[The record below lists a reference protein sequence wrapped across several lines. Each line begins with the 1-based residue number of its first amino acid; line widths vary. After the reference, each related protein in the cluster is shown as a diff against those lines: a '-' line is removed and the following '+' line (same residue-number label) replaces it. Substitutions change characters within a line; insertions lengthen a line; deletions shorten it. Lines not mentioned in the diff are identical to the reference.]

1 MSSIR
6 AIEGSIYKKTMFR
19 KGGVCSLMTVERIFD
34 NNSGI
39 SADELLNALIEDK
52 IDTIVGAAYSKC
64 TVNSTDSSKSGGE
77 VA

>member
-1 MSSIR
+1 
-6 AIEGSIYKKTMFR
+6 
-19 KGGVCSLMTVERIFD
+19 MTVERIFD